1 MGIVSELKTLIEREK
16 LQRER
21 KQQTPTYTTLI
32 YASQTICAS
41 KERVM
46 AAAKELEEWGLIT
59 IGRTIN
65 DYYFSINEE
74 NTDQY

>member
-1 MGIVSELKTLIEREK
+1 MEIVSELKNLIEREK
-16 LQRER
+16 LQRESR
-21 KQQTPTYTTLI
+21 QQTPTYTTLI

-46 AAAKELEEWGLIT
+46 AAAKELEEWGVIR

-65 DYYFSINEE
+65 DYYFSME
-74 NTDQY
+74 TQADGF

>member
-1 MGIVSELKTLIEREK
+1 MEIVSELKNLIEREK
-16 LQRER
+16 LQRESR
-21 KQQTPTYTTLI
+21 QQMPTYTTLI

-46 AAAKELEEWGLIT
+46 AAAKELEEWGLIR

-65 DYYFSINEE
+65 DYYFSME
-74 NTDQY
+74 TQADGF